1 MPAIYVD
8 PSVLVGSLIKD
19 ANTERG
25 MRLLGSARTPF
36 FLTELANLEILNAL
50 ELAEFRQPAQS
61 ASVVRART
69 RFKELLS
76 DGLWVAIET
85 DLIRTFQRAQG
96 LSRGHSRVIGC
107 RSLDILHVASAL
119 EIGARIFWTFDGR
132 QKELARQTGLEVNP

>member
-25 MRLLGSARTPF
+25 MRLLGSARTLF

-132 QKELARQTGLEVNP
+132 QKELARQTGLKVNP

>member
-25 MRLLGSARTPF
+25 MKLLGSAKNPF
-36 FLTELANLEILNAL
+36 VLTELVNLEILNAL

-61 ASVVRART
+61 ATVVRART
-69 RFKELLS
+69 RFRELLG
-76 DGLWVAIET
+76 DGSWISIET
-85 DLIRTFQRAQG
+85 DLISTFQRAQG

-107 RSLDILHVASAL
+107 RSLEILHVANAI
-119 EIGARIFWTFDGR
+119 EIGATVFWTFDQR
-132 QKELARQTGLEVNP
+132 QKELARQAGLKVNP

>member
-132 QKELARQTGLEVNP
+132 QKELARQTGLKVNP